1 LGACVFCRI
10 VAGQGPARLLL
21 SNDHTL
27 AFLSIAPATPGH
39 TLVVPRRHADDIWDL
54 DDDDFHLHVVPRY
67 HPDELQIM
75 WQADP
80 APDQVLDAMH
90 RRLLAHR

>member
-21 SNDHTL
+21 SDDHTL

-39 TLVVPRRHADDIWDL
+39 TLVVPRRHVVH
-54 DDDDFHLHVVPRY
+54 FHLHVVPRY

-80 APDQVLDAMH
+80 PPTRSWTPCTGGCWPIGEVAA
-90 RRLLAHR
+90 AA